1 MNLLKLAKRSLL
13 FFWRTNLGVLLCVIV
28 STSVL
33 TGSLIIGDS
42 VRYTLG
48 KLTDYRLGS
57 TKFAL
62 VPQGRFFSTELSDN
76 LEKEL
81 GTKTAP
87 VLQLRAMAANDD
99 GTKRANSVQVL
110 GVDERFYSFSQ
121 GKDPFEKNMAD
132 IIVLSQSLADRLNT
146 HVGDDVV
153 LRIQKPSLM
162 PRDVPL
168 TPDSDLTIAFRLK
181 VASIAGKTNFGR
193 FSLQANQVWPLNAFV
208 PMQWI
213 QEKINRVGQA
223 DLLLISD
230 NKNSNI
236 TVDEINASIKKSWK
250 PGDAEFELRKYENKG
265 VFEIR
270 SRRVFIDNVLSNAA
284 LKAES
289 NSIGILTYFVNEV
302 RLGDRTTPYSMV
314 SAIESA
320 AAENS
325 IVPEDMQDDEIIINQ
340 WLADDLNA
348 KLGDIIE
355 LKYFV
360 QAPMKKLVEKNASF
374 KVRKIVPMQGNAIDP
389 NLMPDFPGLA
399 DVENCRDWKP
409 GIDIDLDKIRDK
421 DEKYWN
427 DYRGTPKAF
436 ISLAAGQKLWA
447 NRYGNLTA
455 VRYPITGNTE
465 SDIAQKIMSN
475 VNPASL
481 GLFAL
486 PVRELGSKAGGGT
499 TDFSQLFLGLS
510 MFLIISAL
518 ILTGLVFIFG
528 VESRSEQIGILE
540 AVGLPNKLV
549 KRLLLIEGL
558 ILAILGSAIGTLAAI
573 IYTKV
578 IIYALSTIWQ
588 SIVSDS
594 QILFYTKLST
604 LLTGALIAIIFSLIA
619 IWITLRRTLKR
630 PARELLAGALR
641 WQYFKA
647 KKVSKG
653 RVALWIA
660 GLCAI
665 GAVLI
670 AVLMSNGDSQE
681 VSGAFFGAGSLLL
694 ISGLSFS
701 YALLKIIA
709 GRWNKAVSSLAGL
722 GLRNSTRRSG
732 RSIAVIGL
740 LACGIFIVIAIGAN
754 KQSPS
759 QAQQRDSGTGGFTL
773 YGESTIGILHDLNS
787 TSGRK
792 AMRLDESDFK
802 DVNFVQLRVHVGDDA
817 SCLNL
822 NRAQMPR
829 ILGVQPEQL
838 QQRGTFSFKQI
849 IKGADKQKA
858 WMLLNE
864 QLDSNSVP
872 AIGDYAT
879 VFWALGKSIGDKINY
894 VDEKGRQFN
903 LQIVGILNDSM
914 MQGSLLISE
923 DEFVKRFPSDE
934 GYRVFFI
941 DAPQKEVSNISGTL
955 TSRLGNYGME
965 LIPAAQRLEQ
975 FLVVENTYLSIF
987 LLLGG
992 LGLILGSIGLG
1003 LVVLRNVLERRGEL
1017 AMLQAV
1023 GYDKAT
1029 LKKLIFHEHGGLMLY
1044 GLLCGVIASLVSVAP
1059 VLRTARAHVPYLMIA
1074 AIGISAIVWIWL
1086 AATIALRGSLMDAL
1100 RNE

>member
-1 MNLLKLAKRSLL
+1 MNLLKLAKKSLF
-13 FFWRTNLGVLLCVIV
+13 FFWRTNLGILLCVIV

-48 KLTDYRLGS
+48 KLTDDRLGS

-76 LEKEL
+76 LEKDL
-81 GTKTAP
+81 DTKTAP
-87 VLQLRAMAANDD
+87 VLQLRGMIANDN

-110 GVDERFYSFSQ
+110 GVEKRFYNFSQ
-121 GKDPFEKNMAD
+121 GKNPFKKNLD
-132 IIVLSQSLADRLNT
+132 DTIVLNKPLAERLNA
-146 HVGDDVV
+146 HIGDDVV
-153 LRIQKPSLM
+153 LRIEKPSLM

-168 TPDSDLTIAFRLK
+168 TPDSDLSIAFRLK
-181 VASIAGKTNFGR
+181 VTAIAGEADFGR

-208 PMQWI
+208 PMQWL
-213 QEKINRVGQA
+213 QDKINRGGQA
-223 DLLLISD
+223 DILLVSD
-230 NKNSNI
+230 NKNNSI
-236 TVDEINASIKKSWK
+236 TIDEVNAAIKKSWQLA
-250 PGDAEFELRKYENKG
+250 DAELELRGYDNKG

-270 SRRVFIDNVLSNAA
+270 SKRVFIDNILSNAA
-284 LKAES
+284 QQADS
-289 NSIGILTYFVNEV
+289 NSIGILTYFVNEI
-302 RLGDRTTPYSMV
+302 RLGDKTTPYSMV
-314 SAIESA
+314 SAIEPA
-320 AAENS
+320 PGENS
-325 IVPEDMQDDEIIINQ
+325 IIPEDMQDDEIIINQ
-340 WLADDLNA
+340 WLADDIGA
-348 KLGDIIE
+348 KIGDLLE

-360 QAPMKKLVEKNASF
+360 QAPMRKLEEKSASF
-374 KVRKIVPMQGNAIDP
+374 KVSKILPMQGEAIDP

-399 DVENCRDWKP
+399 DVKNCRDWKP
-409 GIDIDLDKIRDK
+409 GIDIDLNKIRDK
-421 DEKYWN
+421 DEKYWD

-436 ISLAAGQKLWA
+436 VTLAAGQKLWS

-455 VRYPITGNTE
+455 IRYPIANHSK

-475 VNPASL
+475 VNPSSV

-510 MFLIISAL
+510 MFLIIAAL

-528 VESRSEQIGILE
+528 VESRSEQIGVLE
-540 AVGLPNKLV
+540 AIGLPRKLV

-558 ILAILGSAIGTLAAI
+558 ILAVLGAAIGTLAAI
-573 IYTKV
+573 LYTKV
-578 IIYALSTIWQ
+578 IIYALATIWQ

-594 QILFYTKLST
+594 EILFHTKLST
-604 LLTGALIAIIFSLIA
+604 LLAGALVAIILSLAA
-619 IWITLRRTLKR
+619 ILITLRRSLKR

-653 RVALWIA
+653 RIALWVA
-660 GLCAI
+660 AI
-665 GAVLI
+665 SALGAMLVI
-670 AVLMSNGDSQE
+670 VFTGTGNSQA

-694 ISGLSFS
+694 ISGLSLS
-701 YALLKIIA
+701 YALLKIIS

-732 RSIAVIGL
+732 RSLAVIGL

-759 QAQQRDSGTGGFTL
+759 QAQQRDSGTGGFAL

-787 TSGRK
+787 ESGRK
-792 AMRLDESDFK
+792 AMRLDDSDFNNIE
-802 DVNFVQLRVHVGDDA
+802 VVQLRVHDGDDA

-829 ILGVQPEQL
+829 ILGVQPQQL
-838 QQRGTFSFKQI
+838 QQRGAFGFKQV

-858 WMLLNE
+858 WMLLNQGSAKDE
-864 QLDSNSVP
+864 VP

-879 VFWALGKSIGDKINY
+879 VFWALGKSIGDEINY
-894 VDEKGRQFN
+894 VDEKGGEIH
-903 LQIVGILNDSM
+903 LKIVGILNDSM

-923 DEFVKRFPSDE
+923 DEFVKHFPSDE
-934 GYRVFFI
+934 GYRMFFI
-941 DAPQKEVSNISGTL
+941 DAPEKDAANISDKI
-955 TSRLGNYGME
+955 TSRLRDYGME
-965 LIPAAQRLEQ
+965 IMPASQRLEQ

-987 LLLGG
+987 MLLGG
-992 LGLILGSIGLG
+992 LGMVLGSIGLG
-1003 LVVLRNVLERRGEL
+1003 LVVLRNVLDRRGEL

-1023 GYDKAT
+1023 GYNKTT

-1044 GLLCGVIASLVSVAP
+1044 GLLCGSIAALVAVTP
-1059 VLRTARAHVPYLMIA
+1059 VLRTTRAHVPYLMIA
-1074 AIGISAIVWIWL
+1074 AIGISAIVWIWI
-1086 AATIALRGSLMDAL
+1086 AAAIALSGQFIDAL